1 MPSLKAIRKRISS
14 VRNTQKITR
23 AMKLVSAAKL
33 RRAQNA
39 MMELR
44 PYAAKVTAPTLVMVG
59 SEDCLTPI
67 DAGPDGAGAR
77 WIHENIK
84 GSEFYIVE
92 GSGHTNL
99 MEQPELS
106 ADVVIRWFKGESV
119 GNA

>member
-1 MPSLKAIRKRISS
+1 MRD
-14 VRNTQKITR
+14 
-23 AMKLVSAAKL
+23 MD
-33 RRAQNA
+33 
-39 MMELR
+39 LR

-106 ADVVIRWFKGESV
+106 ADVVIRGFKGESV